1 MKKNKFNYTFKSL
14 DEAWSVISS
23 EVLEKGER
31 VGNTHELR
39 NVKFVIEDI
48 GKNIL
53 NVRENFSLHY
63 YLGEM
68 IWYGVGSNSTE
79 FISKF
84 GRVWE
89 HLSDDGVTN
98 NSAYG
103 FILKHKHGF
112 NQIDKMVELLR
123 KDPSSRRAVI
133 NINVP
138 NINVIETKD
147 EMCTIAL
154 QFFVRDGKLEMTT
167 MMRSNDLWTGTPY
180 DIFYFTEI
188 QKMIA
193 KKLKLNYGTYTHF
206 VTSIHIYNRNI
217 DDIYKS
223 LQNYRTGNYKTHRI
237 NGQKL
242 FEKCYHL
249 YEDLLSVPNE
259 EIKKEVVR
267 LCKKEGIIK

>member
-1 MKKNKFNYTFKSL
+1 MKKNKFNYVFDNL
-14 DEAWSVISS
+14 DDAWSVISTD
-23 EVLEKGER
+23 VLEKGDK

-39 NVKFVIEDI
+39 NVKFVIKNI
-48 GKNIL
+48 NNNIL
-53 NVRENFSLHY
+53 NIRKNFSLHY

-84 GRVWE
+84 GKVWE
-89 HLSDDGVTN
+89 YLSDDGITN

-103 FILKHKHGF
+103 YILQNKHGF

-123 KDPSSRRAVI
+123 KDPDSRRAVI

-138 NINVIETKD
+138 NKNVIETKD

-180 DIFYFTEI
+180 DIFYFTEL

-193 KKLKLNYGTYTHF
+193 KKLKLQYGTYTHF
-206 VTSIHIYNRNI
+206 VTSIHVYDRNI
-217 DDIYKS
+217 DDIYDS
-223 LQNYRTGNYKTHRI
+223 LTNYRTGNHDFHKI
-237 NGQKL
+237 DGQKL
-242 FEKCYHL
+242 FEKSFDIFQQL
-249 YEDLLSVPNE
+249 KNVP
-259 EIKKEVVR
+259 KENAKREVLR
-267 LCKKEGIIK
+267 LCKKEGII